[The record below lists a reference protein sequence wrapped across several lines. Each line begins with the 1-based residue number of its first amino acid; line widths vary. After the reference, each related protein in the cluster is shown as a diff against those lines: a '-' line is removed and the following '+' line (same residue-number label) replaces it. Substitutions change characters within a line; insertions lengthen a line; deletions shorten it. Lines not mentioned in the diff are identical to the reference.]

1 VENVKTKKLSLY
13 NSNSEDELT
22 SILYRQRV
30 VDETKEGL
38 LIVENNSILFANEA
52 FYSMHGLDSDSVP
65 RTKFLDLVA
74 PQFHNEFREKLQDM
88 IDRNSSQ
95 IRMEYS
101 RLHKDGRKI
110 PTELRGNPVPSDNGR
125 AFVGICLDIK
135 DRKQSE
141 EELKQLKELSENIL
155 SSSYDSITV
164 IDQKGSIIYFSP
176 ASERITH
183 YKKEEVIG
191 KSLSMF
197 YRDRELFKKNIE
209 LIEKTKGPISYEAII
224 LDREGGEHIMF
235 ISRSPLKDRK
245 GNFIGSVGV
254 CKDIT
259 ERRLMEERIRE
270 RERLAYIGQL
280 TTLLAHEI
288 RNPLSSVKM
297 NVQIL
302 AKKLDLSGNDRRR
315 IEIVDSEIKKL
326 EIILEEVLNFA
337 KPMKLSLEM
346 EDVNE
351 IVEEVLDTLGEKI
364 NEKYIMIEK
373 NLSGNLPK
381 ILLDR
386 GKIEQAVLNI
396 VLNSIDALRP
406 NGHIK
411 VITEV
416 GEVLEEQ
423 IIKVTISDNG
433 IGIADVDL
441 RSIFEQFYTTKLQGT
456 GLGLTN
462 VKKVIEAH
470 GGFIRVDSELGRGTS
485 VYMFLRG
492 R

>member
-1 VENVKTKKLSLY
+1 
-13 NSNSEDELT
+13 
-22 SILYRQRV
+22 
-30 VDETKEGL
+30 
-38 LIVENNSILFANEA
+38 
-52 FYSMHGLDSDSVP
+52 
-65 RTKFLDLVA
+65 
-74 PQFHNEFREKLQDM
+74 
-88 IDRNSSQ
+88 
-95 IRMEYS
+95 
-101 RLHKDGRKI
+101 
-110 PTELRGNPVPSDNGR
+110 
-125 AFVGICLDIK
+125 
-135 DRKQSE
+135 
-141 EELKQLKELSENIL
+141 
-155 SSSYDSITV
+155 
-164 IDQKGSIIYFSP
+164 
-176 ASERITH
+176 
-183 YKKEEVIG
+183 
-191 KSLSMF
+191 MF
-197 YRDRELFKKNIE
+197 YRYKE
-209 LIEKTKGPISYEAII
+209 LIKKSLVLIDKTKGPVSYEAVI

-302 AKKLDLSGNDRRR
+302 AKKLNLSGNDRRR

-396 VLNSIDALRP
+396 ILNSIDALRP

>member
-1 VENVKTKKLSLY
+1 MKTNKLSLCHSDSEEEL
-13 NSNSEDELT
+13 NS
-22 SILYRQRV
+22 IPYQQV
-30 VDETKEGL
+30 IVDDMEEGL

-52 FYSMHGLDSDSVP
+52 FYSMHGLSSDSAP
-65 RTKFLDLVA
+65 SIGLLDFVA
-74 PQFHNEFREKLQDM
+74 DDFRNEFKKEIQDM
-88 IDRNSSQ
+88 MDGTSSLIQ
-95 IRMEYS
+95 IEYP

-110 PTELRGNPVPSDNGR
+110 PTKLRGYTIPSDRGR
-125 AFVGICLDIK
+125 GFVGICLDIK
-135 DRKQSE
+135 DRRQSE

-164 IDQKGSIIYFSP
+164 VDQKGSIIYFSP

-197 YRDRELFKKNIE
+197 YRDRGLFKKKLE
-209 LIEKTKGPISYEAII
+209 LIEKTKGPISYDAVI

-245 GNFIGSVGV
+245 GSLIGSVGI

-259 ERRLMEERIRE
+259 ERKLMEERVKE
-270 RERLAYIGQL
+270 RERLACIGQL
-280 TTLLAHEI
+280 TALLAHEI

-302 AKKLDLSGNDRRR
+302 SKKVNLSGNNRRR
-315 IEIVDSEIKKL
+315 IEIVESEIKKL

-351 IVEEVLDTLGEKI
+351 IIEEVLDPLGEKI
-364 NEKYIMIEK
+364 NEKHIMIER
-373 NLSGNLPK
+373 NLRENLPK

-386 GKIEQAVLNI
+386 GKIAQAILNI

-406 NGHIK
+406 YGHLK

-416 GEVLEEQ
+416 GKVLEEQ

-433 IGIADVDL
+433 TGIADLNL
-441 RSIFEQFYTTKLQGT
+441 RSIFEPFYTTKLQGT

-470 GGFIRVDSELGRGTS
+470 GGFIRVDSELDRGTS
-485 VYMFLRG
+485 VYVFLRE

>member
-1 VENVKTKKLSLY
+1 VKTKKVPLGDSRSGEERTLILY
-13 NSNSEDELT
+13 NKMIVEEM
-22 SILYRQRV
+22 
-30 VDETKEGL
+30 KEGL
-38 LIVENNSILFANEA
+38 FIGEKDFILFANEA
-52 FYSMHGLDSDSVP
+52 FNAMHGFSAGSVSKKKLLDFVASD
-65 RTKFLDLVA
+65 
-74 PQFHNEFREKLQDM
+74 FHDEMVEKLGEM
-88 IDRNSSQ
+88 INGKSSLVHL
-95 IRMEYS
+95 EYS

-110 PTELRGNPVPSDNGR
+110 PTELRANIIPFDHRR
-125 AFVGICLDIK
+125 AFVGICLDIQN
-135 DRKQSE
+135 RRQSDE
-141 EELKQLKELSENIL
+141 KLNHLKELSENIL

-191 KSLSMF
+191 KSLSIF
-197 YRDRELFKKNIE
+197 YKDKELFREKIE
-209 LIEKTKGPISYEAII
+209 RIEITKGPVSYDAVI

-235 ISRSPLKDRK
+235 ISRSPLRDGR
-245 GNFIGSVGV
+245 GNFIGSVGI

-280 TTLLAHEI
+280 TTLLAHEL

-302 AKKLDLSGNDRRR
+302 SKKLTLSGNDRRR
-315 IEIVDSEIKKL
+315 IEIIDSGIKKL

-337 KPMKLSLEM
+337 KPMKLSLKI

-351 IVEEVLDTLGEKI
+351 IVEDVLDTLGEKI
-364 NEKYIMIEK
+364 SEKQIRIER
-373 NLSGNLPK
+373 NLSGNLPE

-386 GKIEQAVLNI
+386 GKIEQAILNI

-406 NGHIK
+406 KGHLK
-411 VITEV
+411 VVTEV
-416 GEVLEEQ
+416 GEFSGEQ

-433 IGIADVDL
+433 IGIEDVDL
-441 RSIFEQFYTTKLQGT
+441 KSIFEPFYTTKLQGT
-456 GLGLTN
+456 GLGLNN

-470 GGFIRVDSELGRGTS
+470 GGFVSVDSELGRGTS
-485 VYMFLRG
+485 VYVFLQG

>member
-1 VENVKTKKLSLY
+1 VRTKKAS
-13 NSNSEDELT
+13 NPNSEKELT
-22 SILYRQRV
+22 SILYNKMI
-30 VDETKEGL
+30 VDEMKEGL
-38 LIVENNSILFANEA
+38 VIIGNNSVLFANEA
-52 FYSMHGLDSDSVP
+52 FYAMHGLSPDSVP
-65 RTKFLDLVA
+65 GMGLLDFVA
-74 PQFHNEFREKLQDM
+74 QDFRNDFKKMLQDSM
-88 IDRNSSQ
+88 GGTSSQ
-95 IRMEYS
+95 IQIEYS
-101 RLHKDGRKI
+101 RLHRDGRKI
-110 PTELRGNPVPSDNGR
+110 PTELRGNVIPYGGGK
-125 AFVGICLDIK
+125 AFVGICLDMK
-135 DRKQSE
+135 DRRESE
-141 EELKQLKELSENIL
+141 VGLKQLKELSENIL

-197 YRDRELFKKNIE
+197 YRDKELFKRNLD
-209 LIEKTKGPISYEAII
+209 LIEKTKGPVSCDAVI

-235 ISRSPLKDRK
+235 ISRSPLKDGK
-245 GNFIGSVGV
+245 GNFIGSVGI

-280 TTLLAHEI
+280 TTLLAHEL

-302 AKKLDLSGNDRRR
+302 SKKLNLSGNDRRR
-315 IEIVDSEIKKL
+315 IEIVESGIKKL

-337 KPMKLSLEM
+337 KPMRLSLEI

-351 IVEEVLDTLGEKI
+351 IVEDVFDTLGEKI
-364 NEKYIMIEK
+364 SGKEIRIER
-373 NLSGNLPK
+373 NLSGDLPK

-386 GKIEQAVLNI
+386 GKIEQAILNI
-396 VLNSIDALRP
+396 VLNSIDASRP
-406 NGHIK
+406 KGHLK
-411 VITEV
+411 VTTEV
-416 GEVLEEQ
+416 GEVLGEQ

-433 IGIADVDL
+433 IGIADADL
-441 RSIFEQFYTTKLQGT
+441 KGIFEPFYTTKLKGT